1 MKLIY
6 FFFIF
11 DEYNSKTMLQNKK
24 NGKIY
29 LAAMNLHRKISLPH
43 YVRTHIIQQIVNLSC
58 LYDIS
63 AMKKKKL
70 H

>member
-43 YVRTHIIQQIVNLSC
+43 YVRTHIIQQIA
-58 LYDIS
+58 I
-63 AMKKKKL
+63 
-70 H
+70 